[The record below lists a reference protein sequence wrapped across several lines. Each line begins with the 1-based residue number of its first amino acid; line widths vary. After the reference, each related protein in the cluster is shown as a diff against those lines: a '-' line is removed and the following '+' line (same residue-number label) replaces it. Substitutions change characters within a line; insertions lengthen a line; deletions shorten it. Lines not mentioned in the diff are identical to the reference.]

1 MKRLKTLVSCALA
14 ASMLVSM
21 AACAQGKSPSQ
32 SGGDAAS
39 KKELTKPAE
48 LFLYGDVL
56 MEERDGAQQ
65 AWDEF
70 YKQTGIKLRVVKPE
84 HAQYIEKFST
94 MFMSNDIPDIVEVPP
109 QDYMRIASQKV
120 LSPLKKY
127 IEESPTLSKVLK
139 TNPDVIN
146 ALEYKGEIYGVQ
158 KEIGNGSLVYV
169 RKDWLDTLKISMPKN
184 YDEFYNMLVA
194 FRDKDP
200 DGNGKKDT
208 IGFTASMKDQYS
220 NEGFLAPILVD
231 ARLGFYKKDGK
242 WVDGFSED
250 AMLKAMERMAKL
262 YKEGLIEP
270 DVFTLATADTRNKFY
285 TGNTGCFSYWAGGWN
300 DTINLNLKNN
310 IPTASVVAMP
320 ALEGGYFF
328 NRIAPSFAIPAK
340 CASGNPEA
348 VFKYFFDY
356 IYDGGKGTMWATS
369 GVEGVH
375 YKMENGKAVA
385 LPAPSTPDKPRLYPV
400 KVMMEGTL
408 EIVPNPGY
416 TFPIPEVWKQSAEIF
431 NQHAISQELIPPTK
445 AYNTVAAELYLLRQ
459 ETVAKVMK
467 GELAPTA
474 AMERY
479 KSETAKMGI
488 DNILA
493 ELNSF

>member
-1 MKRLKTLVSCALA
+1 
-14 ASMLVSM
+14 
-21 AACAQGKSPSQ
+21 
-32 SGGDAAS
+32 
-39 KKELTKPAE
+39 
-48 LFLYGDVL
+48 
-56 MEERDGAQQ
+56 
-65 AWDEF
+65 
-70 YKQTGIKLRVVKPE
+70 KQTGIKLRVVKPE

-375 YKMENGKAVA
+375 YKMENGKPVA
-385 LPAPSTPDKPRLYPV
+385 LPALSAPEKARNVPV
-400 KVMMEGTL
+400 KTMIAGEGT
-408 EIVPNPGY
+408 IVPNPGY
-416 TFPIPEVWKQSAEIF
+416 TFPLTDDCKNSSAVF
-431 NQHAISQELIPPTK
+431 AASAKTWDLVPPTPTFTK
-445 AYNTVAAELYLLRQ
+445 YNADILLLRQ
-459 ETVAKVMK
+459 SVLAEVMK
-467 GELAPTA
+467 GVITPA
-474 AMERY
+474 AGMEKY
-479 KSETAKMGI
+479 KTTMKQYEI
-488 DNILA
+488 DKIIEEIN
-493 ELNSF
+493 NF